1 MTDDHTPIP
10 NDWDALVD
18 HSADS
23 AAKRHPNDD
32 PSPNHPTILTM
43 MASAWADLVGI
54 LAVCTAALIAILIL
68 GERPAVAAFGWAA
81 ALGVVW
87 WAFAAAVLVVVRQA
101 TPGMLLA
108 GVSFAGPVRPAR
120 VGWVLSAA
128 LIGVVTLGLSGII
141 GGRGSLLHLASA
153 SQVVDGAA

>member
-1 MTDDHTPIP
+1 MTDDRKPIP
-10 NDWDALVD
+10 NDWDALAD
-18 HSADS
+18 RSADIDSERRS
-23 AAKRHPNDD
+23 AADPNL
-32 PSPNHPTILTM
+32 NQPTILTM

-54 LAVCTAALIAILIL
+54 LAVCTAALIAILVL

-87 WAFAAAVLVVVRQA
+87 WSFAAAVLVVVRQA

-108 GVSFAGPVRPAR
+108 GVSFSGPIRPGR

-128 LIGVVTLGLSGII
+128 LLGVATLGLSGVI
-141 GGRGSLLHLASA
+141 GGRGSLLHWASA
-153 SQVVDGAA
+153 SDVVDGAA

>member
-1 MTDDHTPIP
+1 MTDENKPIP

-18 HSADS
+18 RSAERG
-23 AAKRHPNDD
+23 AEGHPIAD
-32 PSPNHPTILTM
+32 PHLNKPTLVTM

-68 GERPAVAAFGWAA
+68 GEQPAVAAFGWAA

-87 WAFAAAVLVVVRQA
+87 WLFAAAVLVVVRQA

-108 GVSFAGPVRPAR
+108 GVSFSDPVRPGR

-128 LIGVVTLGLSGII
+128 LIGVVTLGLSGVV
-141 GGRGSLLHLASA
+141 GGRGSLLHLAS
-153 SQVVDGAA
+153 SSDIVDGAA

>member
-1 MTDDHTPIP
+1 MTDDHKPMP

-18 HSADS
+18 RSAES
-23 AAKRHPNDD
+23 ASARRPPADRNLHHP
-32 PSPNHPTILTM
+32 PLLTM

-68 GERPAVAAFGWAA
+68 GERPAVGAFGWAA

-87 WAFAAAVLVVVRQA
+87 WSFAAAVLVVGRQA

-108 GVSFAGPVRPAR
+108 GVSFSDPVRPRR
-120 VGWVLSAA
+120 VGWVLLAA
-128 LIGVVTLGLSGII
+128 LIGVVTLGLTGVI
-141 GGRGSLLHLASA
+141 GGRGTLLHLASA
-153 SQVVDGAA
+153 SAVVDGAA